1 MVVKLKLDNEDWKKI
16 VAKFDGKCVKCNGK
30 INEGDE
36 ILWNLKSKEVKH
48 VECPP
53 SKSLKK
59 EEGNDDDETD
69 SGIVISEEAD
79 ENIQRTAK
87 YRGYSNYDEYNYG
100 N

>member
-53 SKSLKK
+53 SKSPKPTMWYDKPDK
-59 EEGNDDDETD
+59 EDEEDAADD
-69 SGIVISEEAD
+69 
-79 ENIQRTAK
+79 NIQFAAK
-87 YRGYSNYDEYNYG
+87 YRGYSNYDEYTYG
-100 N
+100 K

>member
-1 MVVKLKLDNEDWKKI
+1 MVDDTDWKQL
-16 VAKFDGKCVKCNGK
+16 VAKFDGKCIKCNDK
-30 INEGDE
+30 TKEGDE
-36 ILWNLKSKEVKH
+36 ILWNLKNRKVKH

-69 SGIVISEEAD
+69 SGILISDEAD
-79 ENIQRTAK
+79 ENIQRAAK